1 MATKIFDVLKKDDK
15 IIDFVDV
22 YNNNNSTLEEQIE
35 SLKKRIE
42 TLEENY
48 NKKLDRNS
56 FETKVKNEVIRV
68 MDNDY
73 NTEDASERRFV
84 RIEDVERIINE
95 KLNIG

>member
-15 IIDFVDV
+15 IVDFVDV

-48 NKKLDRNS
+48 NKKIDRVS